1 MEWPIV
7 GLAPVIAEHTA
18 VFRDVCDNQ
27 CPFRHCQHDLTG
39 LIVLPNKS
47 LAHMARG
54 ILDSADNTNLSRF
67 FAEAPWREEEVN
79 RRRIRFMLQQTTP
92 HRCRRRESLLA
103 LDESPVR
110 TGGKPV

>member
-18 VFRDVCDNQ
+18 VFRDVFDHQ
-27 CPFRHCQHDLTG
+27 CQLRHFQHDLTG

-47 LAHMARG
+47 LAHRACCL
-54 ILDSADNTNLSRF
+54 LDSADNTNLSRF
-67 FAEAPWREEEVN
+67 FAEASWREEEVN
-79 RRRIRFMLQQTTP
+79 
-92 HRCRRRESLLA
+92 RRRESLLA

-110 TGGKPV
+110 TRGGPV

>member
-18 VFRDVCDNQ
+18 VFRDVFDHQ
-27 CPFRHCQHDLTG
+27 CQLRHFQHDLTG

-47 LAHMARG
+47 LAHRACCL
-54 ILDSADNTNLSRF
+54 LDSADNTNLSRF
-67 FAEAPWREEEVN
+67 FAEASWREEEVN